1 VVNKWKKLIETYTHK
16 EQQRLLEVLIARLME
31 CEEISYFD
39 GTDPD
44 IPEMLYWDGSGE
56 NIVETSE

>member
-1 VVNKWKKLIETYTHK
+1 MVNKWKKLIKTYTHK

-31 CEEISYFD
+31 CEEICYFEGD
-39 GTDPD
+39 EET
-44 IPEMLYWDGSGE
+44 PEMLYWDGNGE